1 MHISFNRSVSVIAAL
16 AVLATISGCATN
28 RSKSDTAYIARDVD
42 TLYATAKDK
51 LDRNQY
57 KLAAAL
63 FDELRK
69 PGSNA
74 SIVDP
79 G

>member
-1 MHISFNRSVSVIAAL
+1 MRIPHSRSVSVIAAL

-28 RSKSDTAYIARDVD
+28 RKKSDTAYIARDVD
-42 TLYATAKDK
+42 TLYATAKDR

-63 FDELRK
+63 FDEVERQH
-69 PGSNA
+69 P
-74 SIVDP
+74 
-79 G
+79 